1 MTTPVIPARQ
11 VLRTAKATNQRLGHE
26 HLGFLSETHG
36 FMPQA
41 QPLLCL
47 PPSHRAW
54 DDLAAQLPELFRSLS
69 LRRAFDRMPLLDA
82 SAAALPDRAL
92 LRASAIISIFAHA
105 YYYVEPDPPQQF
117 PESILRP
124 WDVISQRLQRPAPH
138 LAFIDLNIYN
148 WKLIDPGQSGPLRV
162 ENLELLIPIVGN
174 EDERRFQ
181 TTPIEMLD
189 ACTPAIGA
197 VIRAQEALVCDDRAA
212 LRRELILIA
221 DTLAHLAYVSF
232 PKVNPNA
239 YSTQYV
245 NPVVWGKTVAPLAT
259 PYQQDGPPGPSG
271 TAIPA
276 FQLLDIF
283 FGRQAYASNIG
294 HETARARRW
303 FPPHWQ
309 AFLQAVEQIDV
320 PGYIRRSGDR
330 ALQGLFQEALHA
342 YAGDTGLLGRHR
354 LKTYGFLDLSFKAG
368 RSKTLGGFGGGF
380 EDRLWDTMDAQ
391 LALARLERYTTAPHA
406 YHHVAVKQVIDL
418 RSSGAEWVRQV
429 VLDVRDTGIRYQPG
443 DRCAILPENSDEL
456 VARTLRALRARGDEP
471 IELNAAWRA
480 AAKLRDG
487 YADAQVLPLSTLL
500 TFGRIRPVGRQI
512 AKALYALTHSE
523 PLRQIIEAR
532 AEDQWELWDLLDML
546 AQTGFYPQQLWK
558 ARPGERYNICGIV
571 PPERFRMYS
580 ISSAMNDP
588 AAESAAEIDLT
599 IGRLAYQTQAT
610 NVSSAGTRYGT
621 GSSFLARVTEAAS
634 GRRVTIKLV
643 HPPRFSLPKDAS
655 RPIVMIAGGTG
666 LAPFRGFLQERARQ
680 DGVGDNW
687 LFFGA
692 RTSADVYYQDELRD
706 RVAQGQLHVR
716 IAFSQEDLAMHSAGD
731 QLVVAP
737 GRRQRIDA
745 EMLQDANARQLW
757 QLLRSEDQGGLGA
770 YVYVCGRTGFARS
783 VMDAIAAILARFADG
798 SERERAEYAR
808 SMLRRLVAEDRYMQE
823 IFTTYGGAQI
833 DQRRTYNASE
843 VVCHNSEQDGYWMII
858 SGRVYDL
865 SEFGHLHPG
874 GIKIIQSYAGMDAT
888 DAYQKV
894 LHDANPEVDA
904 MLGMYEIGAVR
915 RLNFGTAWSVAITA
929 KGLTYVTLKDAYRAW
944 ISLLY
949 TVVEMENALQNDY
962 HIRLEPV
969 TYDETSSG
977 TSSSPYKLQLLLQTH
992 QRFMQEYLA
1001 KLSGAPIERLW
1012 ALTSGIHS
1020 EHQDLRWMQ
1029 RTIAAIKQ
1037 LASAQA
1043 VAQLDQQISA
1053 RLKGNVHDTSSTAP
1067 AVAWCARLEQEDK
1080 RCMSEI
1086 KQALRAGVQVFEQLE
1101 RETIARG
1108 GGQLLAAARALPKV
1122 LEAYYAR
1129 LAPVCAQVTA
1139 FPIRLPTREETNGA

>member
-1 MTTPVIPARQ
+1 MTTPLIPARQ
-11 VLRTAKATNQRLGHE
+11 VLRTAEETNKRLGHE
-26 HLGFLSETHG
+26 HLGFLSEAHG
-36 FMPQA
+36 FMPLEP
-41 QPLLCL
+41 PLLCL

-54 DDLAAQLPELFRSLS
+54 DDLAAQLPELFRSLT
-69 LRRAFDRMPLLDA
+69 LRRAFDRMPILDA
-82 SAAALPDRAL
+82 SVAELPDQAL
-92 LRASAIISIFAHA
+92 LRASTIISIFAHA
-105 YYYVEPDPPQQF
+105 YYYVEPDPPLQL
-117 PESILRP
+117 PESILQP

-138 LAFIDLNIYN
+138 LAFIDLNVYN
-148 WKLIDPGQSGPLRV
+148 WKLIDPSQSGPLRV

-181 TTPIEMLD
+181 ATPIEMLD

-197 VIRAQEALVCDDRAA
+197 VVRAQEAVACDDRAA

-221 DTLAHLAYVSF
+221 GTLAHLAYESF

-239 YSTQYV
+239 YSKQYV

-283 FGRQAYASNIG
+283 FGRQTYTSNIG
-294 HETARARRW
+294 HETARVRRW

-309 AFLQAVEQIDV
+309 AFLHAVEQINV
-320 PGYIRRSGDR
+320 PAYVARSGDR
-330 ALQGLFQEALHA
+330 VLQGLFQEALHA

-391 LALARLERYTTAPHA
+391 LALARLERYTSSPHA
-406 YHHVAVKQVIDL
+406 YHQVAVKRVVDL

-443 DRCAILPENSDEL
+443 DRCAILPENSAEL
-456 VARTLRALRARGDEP
+456 VARTLQALRARGDEP
-471 IELNAAWRA
+471 IELSAAWRA
-480 AAKLRDG
+480 AVKLRDG
-487 YADAQVLPLSTLL
+487 YADAQVLPLGALL
-500 TFGRIRPVGRQI
+500 KLGRIRPVGRPI

-523 PLRQIIEAR
+523 PLRRVVEAR

-546 AQTGFYPQQLWK
+546 AQTGFNPQQLWK
-558 ARPGERYNICGIV
+558 ARPGERYGICGIV
-571 PPERFRMYS
+571 PPESFRMYS
-580 ISSAMNDP
+580 ISSAMAGP
-588 AAESAAEIDLT
+588 TKESAAEIDLT

-610 NVSSAGTRYGT
+610 NVSSAGARYGT
-621 GSSFLARVTEAAS
+621 GSGFLARVTETTS
-634 GRRVTIKLV
+634 RQRVTIKLV
-643 HPPRFSLPKDAS
+643 HPPRFSLPKDTA

-680 DGVGDNW
+680 GGVGDNW
-687 LFFGA
+687 LFFGT

-706 RVAQGQLHVR
+706 LVAQGKLHVR
-716 IAFSQEDLAMHSAGD
+716 IAFSQEDLTLHSAGG
-731 QLVVAP
+731 QLVAAP

-745 EMLQDANARQLW
+745 ELLRDANARQLW
-757 QLLRSEDQGGLGA
+757 QLLRGEDAGGLGA
-770 YVYVCGRTGFARS
+770 YIYVCGRTGFARS
-783 VMDAIAAILARFADG
+783 VMDAIAALLARFSAG
-798 SERERAEYAR
+798 SDSDRDASAR
-808 SMLRRLVAEDRYMQE
+808 QMLRQLVAEDRYMQE

-833 DQRRTYNASE
+833 DQPRTYDASE
-843 VVCHNSEQDGYWMII
+843 VVSHNSEQDGYWMII
-858 SGRVYDL
+858 NGRVYDL

-874 GIKIIQSYAGMDAT
+874 GLKIIQSYAGMDAT

-894 LHDANPEVDA
+894 LHDVNPEVDA

-915 RLNFGTAWSVAITA
+915 RLDFGTAWSVTITA
-929 KGLTYVTLKDAYRAW
+929 KGLTHITLKDVYRAW
-944 ISLLY
+944 IGLLY

-962 HIRLEPV
+962 RISSEPV
-969 TYDETSSG
+969 TYDEASAG
-977 TSSSPYKLQLLLQTH
+977 AGRSPYKLQLLLQTH

-1012 ALTSGIHS
+1012 TMTSGIHS
-1020 EHQDLRWMQ
+1020 EHQDVRWM
-1029 RTIAAIKQ
+1029 RVRLAAIEQ
-1037 LASAQA
+1037 SASAQA
-1043 VAQLDQQISA
+1043 VAQLDQRIIA
-1053 RLKGNVHDTSSTAP
+1053 CLKGTVQPSTP
-1067 AVAWCARLEQEDK
+1067 PDSPVLGWCAECCAVLEQEDK
-1080 RCMSEI
+1080 RCMGEI

-1101 RETIARG
+1101 RATIAKG
-1108 GGQLLAAARALPKV
+1108 GSQLIAAARALPKL
-1122 LEAYYAR
+1122 LEAYYTR
-1129 LAPVCAQVTA
+1129 LAPLCAEAAEYLSGT
-1139 FPIRLPTREETNGA
+1139 T